1 MTAEATKAK
10 EITVTFNKPITDAS
24 KVKATVKK
32 GSADRACKATVD
44 GSKIILA
51 MDAKL
56 IKGTYTVTVEG
67 VADTAMTAD
76 VLVEKDEELTSYKVS
91 SVATMKRY
99 RDPSDS
105 NKLKVATNS
114 AIVTYQALNQYGE
127 RMNADKPQISC
138 TLGTVLER
146 DISESKVNADG
157 SFVITD
163 MPSVMAIQGQKGN
176 VIVVDKKNG
185 VNTTQEV
192 TVSAAATPT
201 EIEIV
206 GVYDANSNKIDE
218 CLKENADLRSGN
230 YYILLTAKDQYT
242 NDFTNDVYFK
252 ELTTVTIAGGL
263 TNVKVKPDGNDEQI
277 SKRTVNGKDYIAI
290 QLTNADPNPNKN
302 KAKAGSYTLMIVNQ
316 EKGMLLNASYSVAEA
331 TIIKSISITADKGL
345 YNGAGEQELSYDIID
360 QNGNAVTSYA
370 ILNDSD
376 LISFTHN
383 NGSFKFIKNAD
394 GSAKLVYT
402 PSPYTFTD
410 NNNDKEYKLL
420 TESVTLNNNTSNLMV
435 QPLTLT
441 LYEGK
446 VAKSVSKLKDGTA
459 TSLALNDTLKIS
471 LADIVYAD
479 QYGNEM
485 SAKDAGLSTK
495 TGFSNGVAYLP
506 VSSGGITCDYGTDA
520 DVDKLVFTSYGNN
533 TATATVYLKLGN
545 NVSTTNYDCKFDV
558 VATDTKGIDAST
570 LKIDSI
576 NGGNAY
582 HVAAGSAVG
591 FDGSNYN
598 TNKRSYLR
606 DIKVV
611 GKIGGVDTVIPDTQY
626 VIKSLKDN
634 KISTDEVN
642 GIGGAKKTTT
652 KTATVVVQ
660 VTTQDANGT
669 RTETELTGTFVIST
683 DGAKI
688 AKINDKADPHTTDG
702 SYVLNATNRLVTA
715 GALKAAFTYK
725 DQYGAD
731 YDYNPSDSN
740 KIAGAGD
747 VLVTVDIS
755 ELESGKTANDCVI
768 VGSGTSNVNVT
779 FAKTGTYK
787 LSVKV
792 FMKDADGKV
801 TSEKDR
807 VVTVRVN

>member
-10 EITVTFNKPITDAS
+10 EITVTFNKPIADAS

-91 SVATMKRY
+91 SVATMERY
-99 RDPSDS
+99 RDQND

-127 RMNADKPQISC
+127 RMNADRPQISC
-138 TLGTVLER
+138 TLGTVLESN
-146 DISESKVNADG
+146 ISESKVNADG
-157 SFVITD
+157 SFIITD

-201 EIEIV
+201 EIEIA

-218 CLKENADLRSGN
+218 CLKENADLSSGN

-252 ELTTVTIAGGL
+252 ELTTVSIAGGL
-263 TNVKVKPDGNDEQI
+263 TNVKVAVDNSNEERI
-277 SKRTVNGKDYIAI
+277 YTRTVNGKDYIAI
-290 QLTNADPNPNKN
+290 QLTNADSAKT

-331 TIIKSISITADKGL
+331 TIIKSISISADKGL

-376 LISFTHN
+376 LVHFSRN
-383 NGSFKFIKNAD
+383 NGVFKFVKNAD
-394 GSAKLVYT
+394 GSAKLVYN
-402 PSPYTFTD
+402 PDPKSFTD
-410 NNNDKEYKLL
+410 NNNDKESKLL
-420 TESVTLNNNTSNLMV
+420 TESVTVNDNSSNLMV

-459 TSLALNDTLKIS
+459 TSLALNETLKIS
-471 LADIVYAD
+471 LGDIVYAD

-485 SAKDAGLSTK
+485 SAKDAGLDTEASFRRCV
-495 TGFSNGVAYLP
+495 GLYV
-506 VSSGGITCDYGTDA
+506 VSQPAGGIRLSYGTGTDA
-520 DVDKLVFTSYGNN
+520 NKLLFSAGAQ
-533 TATATVYLKLGN
+533 TATATVYLKFDSSA
-545 NVSTTNYDCKFDV
+545 STGNYDYKFDV

-576 NGGNAY
+576 NSGNAY
-582 HVAAGSAVG
+582 HVTSGSAVA
-591 FDGSNYN
+591 FDGSTYN
-598 TNKRSYLR
+598 TDTNATSALR

-611 GKIGGVDTVIPDTQY
+611 GKIGGVDTVIPGTQY

-634 KISTDEVN
+634 KISRDEATGTSSV
-642 GIGGAKKTTT
+642 KKTTT

-683 DGAKI
+683 DDEKI
-688 AKINDKADPHTTDG
+688 AKINDKKAQQNDG
-702 SYVLNATNRLVTA
+702 SYVLSATNRVVTA

-731 YDYNPSDSN
+731 YDYDPSDSD

-747 VLVTVDIS
+747 VLVTVDVS
-755 ELESGKTANDCVI
+755 ELASGTTANDCVI

-807 VVTVRVN
+807 VVTVHVN